1 LFILFSALYWEGS
14 ECQASEDQKDELK
27 SSNKFEGKRPFV
39 RNCCGSLL
47 KFVFC
52 VNIDGYYCV
61 LYLYRPVQ
69 QNVHRRCEPDS
80 ETVVGVTCGEL
91 LAI

>member
-1 LFILFSALYWEGS
+1 MYIN
-14 ECQASEDQKDELK
+14 Q
-27 SSNKFEGKRPFV
+27 
-39 RNCCGSLL
+39 
-47 KFVFC
+47 
-52 VNIDGYYCV
+52 DGCYCV

-69 QNVHRRCEPDS
+69 QNVHRRCEPVS

>member
-1 LFILFSALYWEGS
+1 MYE
-14 ECQASEDQKDELK
+14 EQKDQVK
-27 SSNKFEGKRPFV
+27 PSHTFEGKRLLV

-47 KFVFC
+47 MFTFC
-52 VNIDGYYCV
+52 INKDGCYCV
-61 LYLYRPVQ
+61 LYLYCPVE

-80 ETVVGVTCGEL
+80 ESVVGVTYGEL

>member
-1 LFILFSALYWEGS
+1 M
-14 ECQASEDQKDELK
+14 
-27 SSNKFEGKRPFV
+27 
-39 RNCCGSLL
+39 L
-47 KFVFC
+47 KFTMC
-52 VNIDGYYCV
+52 IKQDGYYCV